1 MFNLSRSIFLYFL
14 TVYVVTAQSTA
25 PPPRGDSY
33 RLYSHFDPSMAI
45 VVMVLVGAFFFVW
58 ILSIYIRHYDES
70 YPIATAAASSAQRFR
85 PSGLDPEVIE
95 NFPLF
100 LYSHLKNLKIGKRA
114 LECAVCL
121 SEFEDDETLRVIPKC
136 CHVFH
141 LDCIDAWLAYHVTC
155 PVCRAK
161 LTPDSDDIALPVE
174 LGSNTTQSDNNNTES
189 SHPTRQRVEQ
199 QNELVIHV
207 DEETR
212 PREKIT
218 GKFTRSHSTGHS
230 MIQPGENTE
239 RFTLRFAEE
248 FRKQIA
254 KREGGLYRASS
265 YDVVLGREGSWK
277 RGGEG
282 SSRGKSNIDHWV
294 FSRTTP
300 FVSKTGPLKSPK
312 GDGGDW
318 DDGSHSWIGLNV
330 R

>member
-1 MFNLSRSIFLYFL
+1 MFNLSRSIFLYLL
-14 TVYVVTAQSTA
+14 TVVVVTAQSTA

-33 RLYSHFDPSMAI
+33 RLYSHFDPTMAI

-70 YPIATAAASSAQRFR
+70 YPIATAAAASSAQRFR
-85 PSGLDPEVIE
+85 PSGLYPEVIE
-95 NFPLF
+95 NFPVF
-100 LYSHLKNLKIGKRA
+100 LYSHVKNLKIGKRA

-121 SEFEDDETLRVIPKC
+121 SEFEDDEALR
-136 CHVFH
+136 
-141 LDCIDAWLAYHVTC
+141 VTC

-161 LTPDSDDIALPVE
+161 LSPDSDDIALPVE
-174 LGSNTTQSDNNNTES
+174 LGSDTTESDNNNTES
-189 SHPTRQRVEQ
+189 SHPTRQRIEQ

-239 RFTLRFAEE
+239 RFPLRFAEE

-254 KREGGLYRASS
+254 KR
-265 YDVVLGREGSWK
+265 
-277 RGGEG
+277 RGG
-282 SSRGKSNIDHWV
+282 
-294 FSRTTP
+294 
-300 FVSKTGPLKSPK
+300 
-312 GDGGDW
+312 
-318 DDGSHSWIGLNV
+318 
-330 R
+330 

>member
-14 TVYVVTAQSTA
+14 TVVVVTAQSTA

-70 YPIATAAASSAQRFR
+70 CPIATAAAASSAQRFR

-95 NFPLF
+95 NFPVF
-100 LYSHLKNLKIGKRA
+100 YIPI
-114 LECAVCL
+114 
-121 SEFEDDETLRVIPKC
+121 EFEDNETLRVIPKC

-174 LGSNTTQSDNNNTES
+174 LGSNTTESDNNNTES

-239 RFTLRFAEE
+239 RFMLRFAEE

-254 KREGGLYRASS
+254 KGEGG
-265 YDVVLGREGSWK
+265 
-277 RGGEG
+277 GGEG

-294 FSRTTP
+294 FSRTPP

-312 GDGGDW
+312 GGGGDW
-318 DDGSHSWIGLNV
+318 DDGSHSWRGLTSVKEKLCCLNLKV
-330 R
+330 EPGEKGSSPRPSN

>member
-14 TVYVVTAQSTA
+14 TVVVVTAQSTA

-45 VVMVLVGAFFFVW
+45 VVMVLVGAFSFVW

-70 YPIATAAASSAQRFR
+70 YPIATAAAASSAQRFR

-95 NFPLF
+95 NFPVF
-100 LYSHLKNLKIGKRA
+100 LYSH
-114 LECAVCL
+114 
-121 SEFEDDETLRVIPKC
+121 FEDDETLHVIPKC

-174 LGSNTTQSDNNNTES
+174 LGSNTTESDNNNTES

-199 QNELVIHV
+199 QNELVIH
-207 DEETR
+207 
-212 PREKIT
+212 K
-218 GKFTRSHSTGHS
+218 K
-230 MIQPGENTE
+230 
-239 RFTLRFAEE
+239 
-248 FRKQIA
+248 
-254 KREGGLYRASS
+254 
-265 YDVVLGREGSWK
+265 
-277 RGGEG
+277 GGEG

-294 FSRTTP
+294 FSRTPP
-300 FVSKTGPLKSPK
+300 FVSKTGP
-312 GDGGDW
+312 GGGDW
-318 DDGSHSWIGLNV
+318 DDRSHSWRGLTSVKEKLCCLNLKV
-330 R
+330 EPGEKGSAPRPSN